1 MKTGKRSVISP
12 EKMNASNKNILV
24 VFDAAGCAPVSLHVV
39 AELAAGL
46 RANIKALYVEDD
58 NLMNAVDLPFTREIS
73 LHTAE
78 ISNIDST
85 MMKQKFRVAAEDIRK
100 QIEEI
105 AVTRSVS
112 ITFSSTRGYKTQV
125 VRDRAEE
132 VTMVMI
138 PAVYSS
144 NGRKRLQPLKTKVVM
159 LYGDIDQLS
168 DKSLDIAL
176 SRAGNKNH
184 QLIVI
189 AGSLQS
195 KQHVEKRINEHD
207 GRVECEVA
215 DFSDLDEVVS
225 LIYKYSPGLLVLPE
239 NSQLIGDEPMLQY
252 LIDTLEADILL
263 VR

>member
-1 MKTGKRSVISP
+1 
-12 EKMNASNKNILV
+12 MNASNKNILV

-46 RANIKALYVEDD
+46 RANIKALYVEDA
-58 NLMNAVDLPFTREIS
+58 NLINAVDLPFTREIS

-85 MMKQKFRVAAEDIRK
+85 KMKQKFRVAAEDIRK

-105 AVTRSVS
+105 AVTRSIS
-112 ITFSSTRGYKTQV
+112 MTFSSTRGYKTQV
-125 VRDRAEE
+125 VRERTDE

-144 NGRKRLQPLKTKVVM
+144 NGRKRLQQLKTKVVM
-159 LYGDIDQLS
+159 LYGGIDQMS
-168 DKSLDIAL
+168 DKSLDIAV
-176 SRAGNKNH
+176 SQASNKKH

-189 AGSLQS
+189 VDSLKS
-195 KQHVEKRINEHD
+195 KRHVEKRLNEND
-207 GRVECEVA
+207 GRIECEVA
-215 DFSDLDEVVS
+215 DLSNFDEVVS
-225 LIYKYSPGLLVLPE
+225 LVYKYSPGLLVLPE
-239 NSQLIGDEPMLQY
+239 NSQLVGDESMLQY
-252 LIDTLEADILL
+252 LIDMLEADILL

>member
-1 MKTGKRSVISP
+1 VFSP
-12 EKMNASNKNILV
+12 EKMNARNKSILI

-78 ISNIDST
+78 ISNIDSVK
-85 MMKQKFRVAAEDIRK
+85 MKQKFRLAAENIRK
-100 QIEEI
+100 QIEEV

-112 ITFSSTRGYKTQV
+112 MTFSSTRGYKTQV
-125 VRDRAEE
+125 VRERTEE

-144 NGRKRLQPLKTKVVM
+144 NGRKRLQQLKTKVVM
-159 LYGDIDQLS
+159 VYGGVDQLS

-176 SRAGNKNH
+176 SQAGNKNH

-189 AGSLQS
+189 ADSIHS
-195 KQHVEKRINEHD
+195 KQHVEKRLNGYD
-207 GRVECEVA
+207 GRVECEVT
-215 DFSDLDEVVS
+215 DFSKFDELVS
-225 LIYKYSPGLLVLPE
+225 LIYRYSPGLLVLPE